1 MQKRFEGQVVL
12 ITGGARGIGMAC
24 AQRFADEGAN
34 IAVVDLLMD
43 EAEAIAKECRDKG
56 VEAIG
61 LKCDVTDEDSVK
73 AAFDAAMEK
82 WGRVDTVVASAGI
95 HTGAPVDQVELKTW
109 KKAIDI
115 NLTGVFLTNKYA
127 AAIMKKQKSG
137 SIINISSMAGVI
149 SFPATSEYSGSKSG
163 VIGLTRSVAQDLAPF
178 GVTCNAIC
186 PGNTLTAMVKEVA
199 RTVGSGLG
207 MTADEWLQMRA
218 NDCPMKRLAEP
229 WEMAGVVAFLASQDS
244 RYLTAQAIVIDGG
257 ITATA

>member
-34 IAVVDLLMD
+34 IAVVDLLID

-73 AAFDAAMEK
+73 AAFDAAMEE

-95 HTGAPVDQVELKTW
+95 HTGAPVDQVELKAW

>member
-24 AQRFADEGAN
+24 AQRFAEEGAN
-34 IAVVDLLMD
+34 IAVVDLLVD
-43 EAEAIAKECRDKG
+43 EAEAVAKECREKG
-56 VEAIG
+56 VEAVG
-61 LKCDVTDEDSVK
+61 LKCNVTDEDSVK
-73 AAFDAAMEK
+73 ATFDAVMEK

-95 HTGAPVDQVELKTW
+95 HTSSPIDQVELKTW
-109 KKAIDI
+109 KKVIDI

-127 AAIMKKQKSG
+127 AAIMKEQKSG
-137 SIINISSMAGVI
+137 SIINLSSMAGVI
-149 SFPATSEYSGSKSG
+149 SFPATAEYSGSKSG

-178 GVTCNAIC
+178 GVTCNAVC
-186 PGNTLTAMVKEVA
+186 PGNTLTAMVREVA
-199 RTVGSGLG
+199 ESVGGALG
-207 MTADEWLQMRA
+207 MTGKEWLDMRA

-244 RYLTAQAIVIDGG
+244 RYLTAQAIVVDGG

>member
-1 MQKRFEGQVVL
+1 MEKRFKGQVVL

-24 AQRFADEGAN
+24 AERFAEEGAN
-34 IAVVDLLMD
+34 IAVVDLLED
-43 EAEAIAKECRDKG
+43 EANTVAKACQEKG
-56 VEAIG
+56 VEAVG

-73 AAFDAAMEK
+73 GVFDAVMAK

-95 HTGAPVDQVELKTW
+95 HTGAAVDQVELKAW
-109 KKAIDI
+109 KKVIDI

-127 AAIMKKQKSG
+127 AAIMKQQKSG
-137 SIINISSMAGVI
+137 SIINVSSMAGVI
-149 SFPATSEYSGSKSG
+149 SFPATAEYSASKSG
-163 VIGLTRSVAQDLAPF
+163 VIGLTRSVAQDLAPY

-199 RTVGSGLG
+199 KTVGASLG
-207 MTADEWLQMRA
+207 MTAEEWLQMRA

-229 WEMAGVVAFLASQDS
+229 WEMAGVAAFLASKDA
-244 RYLTAQAIVIDGG
+244 RYLTAQALVIDGG

>member
-1 MQKRFEGQVVL
+1 MEKRFEGQVVL

-24 AQRFADEGAN
+24 AQRFAEEGAN
-34 IAVVDLLMD
+34 IAVVDLLVE
-43 EAEAIAKECRDKG
+43 EAEAVAKECQEKG

-61 LKCDVTDEDSVK
+61 LKCDVTDEDNVKSV
-73 AAFDAAMEK
+73 FDAVMAK
-82 WGRVDTVVASAGI
+82 WGRLDTVVASAGI
-95 HTGAPVDQVELKTW
+95 HTGAPIDQVELKTW

-137 SIINISSMAGVI
+137 SIINVSSMAGVI

-163 VIGLTRSVAQDLAPF
+163 VIGLTRSVAQDLAPY

-186 PGNTLTAMVKEVA
+186 PGNTLTAMVKDVA
-199 RTVGSGLG
+199 KTVGSGLG
-207 MTADEWLQMRA
+207 LTAEEWLQMRA

-229 WEMAGVVAFLASQDS
+229 WEMAGVTAFLASKDS
-244 RYLTAQAIVIDGG
+244 RYLTAQALVIDGG